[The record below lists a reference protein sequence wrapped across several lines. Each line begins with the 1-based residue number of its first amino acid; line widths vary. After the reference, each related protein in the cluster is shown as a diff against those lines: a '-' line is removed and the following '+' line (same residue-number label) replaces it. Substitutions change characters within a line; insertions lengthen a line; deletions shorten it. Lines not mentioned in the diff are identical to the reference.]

1 MDLSQLLAS
10 LQQRRQA
17 PTDLWQPAYCGEIP
31 LRIDVKGD
39 WYYQDSLIQRPEI
52 VRLFASVLVCE
63 EGDYFLVTPHEKV
76 KIQVADAPFLITQ
89 WHWSQQQPPIMVLQ
103 TNLGEQLP
111 LSAEHPLL
119 LKNDI
124 PYVDLGRQLLAKVH
138 RNVYYQWLELAKEKQ
153 RAWVITSAGVEFIV
167 AQLGAE

>member
-89 WHWSQQQPPIMVLQ
+89 WHWSEQQPAVMVLT
-103 TNLGEQLP
+103 TNLGEQVP
-111 LSAEHPLL
+111 LSAEYPLL
-119 LKNDI
+119 LQHDI

-138 RNVYYQWLELAKEKQ
+138 RNVYYQWLELAKEKHGT
-153 RAWVITSAGVEFIV
+153 WVITSAGVEFIV
-167 AQLGAE
+167 AQLSAE